1 MDYDTKELI
10 FLNKNAY
17 TFSVSLTP
25 LAKLPPSSTIYAT
38 IYHVRNLLTSEE
50 SLYLGKWNQEKWI
63 KLNLSTE
70 YVISDNELKW
80 RGYI

>member
-25 LAKLPPSSTIYAT
+25 LAKLPPSSTIY
-38 IYHVRNLLTSEE
+38 VLRNLLTSEE